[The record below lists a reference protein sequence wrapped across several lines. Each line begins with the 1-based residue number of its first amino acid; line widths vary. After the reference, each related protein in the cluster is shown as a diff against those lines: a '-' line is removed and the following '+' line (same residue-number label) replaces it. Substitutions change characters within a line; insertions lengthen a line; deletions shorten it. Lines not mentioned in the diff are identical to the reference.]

1 MNTSLA
7 PLTLSSSR
15 EWLEAD
21 GLGGFAS
28 GTSAGIRT
36 RRYHAL
42 LLPATTPPTGRV
54 VLVNGFDAWVETANG
69 TFSLSSQR
77 YSPDVIGG
85 DGAQRIEGFGWE
97 PWPHWIFK
105 LDDGTR
111 IEHELFVPK
120 GEPMTCLSWRV
131 LGPGRSDVKLFVRPF
146 LSGRDYHSLHKGNP
160 AFRFDAELKP
170 DRVSWQPYPG
180 LPGVTA
186 GVPGV
191 TVITNGSYSHEPHW
205 YYNFLYEE
213 ERNRGLDCEEDLA
226 APGVFE
232 WNLAESK
239 AALVLTT
246 KEYASA
252 NLSVGVKPLELLNER
267 RDREQKRREKSPSR
281 LHAAADAYIV
291 ERRALPPRPALAP
304 NGGYVFSTMVGMA
317 RCAVPA
323 RVVAGGTNIRPT
335 LAIERVAP
343 LHAARTSQ
351 RDVPT
356 TLKRYNGGE
365 GARRAGEEVASE
377 AQAPLKTIIAGY
389 PWFTDW
395 GRDTFI
401 ALRGLC
407 LATGRFDV
415 ARDILLAWA
424 SVVSVGMLPIRFSDD
439 CEQPEF
445 NAVDASLWYVIA
457 VHEYL
462 QANKIDGGE
471 KKALLGAVEAILDG
485 YSKGTRYGIRAT
497 SDGLLAGGVAGVQL
511 TWMDAKVGDW
521 VVTPRTGKPV
531 EVQALWL
538 NALKI
543 GSQFNAKWT
552 PVFEHGLASF
562 RERFWN
568 EAGGYLYDVVDC
580 NHLPGVVDATFRP
593 NQILAVGGL
602 PFSLLQDEQALCVV
616 VAVEARLW
624 VPMGLRSL
632 APGEPGY
639 TPHYIGGVRERDGAY
654 HQGTV
659 WPWLIGPFVEAW
671 VRVRGNTNEAKREAR
686 GKFLTPFLAHLEEGG
701 LGHISEI
708 AEAEPPHAPRG
719 CPFQAWSVG
728 EALRL
733 DRVVLAETTAPRS
746 RESVRKRSRE
756 LVPA

>member
-1 MNTSLA
+1 MNSRLQAQNPEPT
-7 PLTLSSSR
+7 R

-28 GTSAGIRT
+28 GTSSGIRS

-42 LLPATTPPTGRV
+42 LLTATTPPTGRA
-54 VLVNGFDAWVETANG
+54 VLINGFDAWVETANG

-105 LDDGTR
+105 LEDGTR

-131 LGPGRSDVKLFVRPF
+131 LGPGKSDVKLFVRPF
-146 LSGRDYHSLHKGNP
+146 LSGRDYHALHKTN
-160 AFRFDAELKP
+160 AVFRFEADVTAN
-170 DRVSWQPYPG
+170 RVCWQPY
-180 LPGVTA
+180 A
-186 GVPGV
+186 GVPA
-191 TVITNGSYSHEPHW
+191 IAALPNGNYSHQPHW
-205 YYNFLYEE
+205 YYNFLYEA
-213 ERNRGLDCEEDLA
+213 ERARGLDCEEDLA

-232 WNLAESK
+232 WNLADRK

-246 KEYASA
+246 KQHAAATLSA
-252 NLSVGVKPLELLNER
+252 GVNPLELLNQR
-267 RDREQKRREKSPSR
+267 RDREQKRRDKFPSR

-291 ERRALPPRPALAP
+291 ERHTLPPHPP
-304 NGGYVFSTMVGMA
+304 FGH
-317 RCAVPA
+317 
-323 RVVAGGTNIRPT
+323 
-335 LAIERVAP
+335 P
-343 LHAARTSQ
+343 LPHWGRGQ
-351 RDVPT
+351 
-356 TLKRYNGGE
+356 GE
-365 GARRAGEEVASE
+365 GEGPQVMSPA
-377 AQAPLKTIIAGY
+377 KTIIAGH

-401 ALRGLC
+401 ALRGIC
-407 LATGRFDV
+407 LATGRLDV

-424 SVVSVGMLPIRFSDD
+424 SAVSEGMLPNRFPDHG
-439 CEQPEF
+439 EQLEF

-462 QANKIDGGE
+462 EASKSVISRSVISEPARARSQRSTESLITDSLITSRLVA
-471 KKALLGAVEAILDG
+471 AVEAILDG
-485 YSKGTRYGIRAT
+485 YTKGTRYGIRAD
-497 SDGLLAGGVAGVQL
+497 SDGLLASGVPGVQL

-521 VVTPRTGKPV
+521 VVTPRIGKPV

-538 NALKI
+538 NALRI
-543 GSQFNAKWT
+543 ASQFSPRWQAA
-552 PVFEHGLASF
+552 FEHGLASF
-562 RERFWN
+562 RDRFWN
-568 EAGGYLYDVVDC
+568 EAGCYLNDVVDC
-580 NHLPGVVDATFRP
+580 NHQSGVVDATFRP

-602 PFSLLQDEQALCVV
+602 PFSLLEDEHALRVV
-616 VAVEARLW
+616 AAVEARLW
-624 VPMGLRSL
+624 APLGLRSL

-639 TPHYIGGVRERDGAY
+639 TPHYVGGVRERDGAY

-686 GKFLTPFLAHLEEGG
+686 GKFLTPILAHLEEAG

-708 AEAEPPHAPRG
+708 ADAEAPHMPRG

-733 DRVVLAETTAPRS
+733 DRVVLAETTAPRARQS
-746 RESVRKRSRE
+746 GRRRSPRE